1 MNWIQANYNNGRST
15 IGPYGIADAYSKF
28 VRYIQYTHANK
39 LTNMHIHTHNPSLSH
54 THTHKQTVAEP
65 GSPDTQS
72 PSFQWYYGVIV
83 GLIVIMI
90 LGTTV
95 GILIGKR
102 KRIIAKTWRPQS
114 PSSESDRS
122 NSSPRNE
129 KRKLSNTSGGAV
141 TGTVGTTVALQ

>member
-1 MNWIQANYNNGRST
+1 MHTVSLLDTSNIHAQTNSQT
-15 IGPYGIADAYSKF
+15 CT
-28 VRYIQYTHANK
+28 YTH
-39 LTNMHIHTHNPSLSH
+39 TISLSLS
-54 THTHKQTVAEP
+54 HTHKQTVAEP
-65 GSPDTQS
+65 GSPDTPS